1 MPRCDLLSQFNSGN
15 NEHNYAQALH
25 SRITL
30 AIPDFNPRFVIDT
43 GRNGVDS
50 AIRQDCAN
58 WCNIRGAGLGREP
71 TAATQLPGLVDAYFW
86 LKTPGPCTCTRTPCP
101 CPCPCPCA
109 SMVARVHPLGPS
121 HVHGAC
127 HVHRRVGRMH
137 GAVAGRLGMPALRSD
152 VRVGRLDR
160 VGAW

>member
-86 LKTPGPCTCTRTPCP
+86 LKTPGDCMLHYL
-101 CPCPCPCA
+101 
-109 SMVARVHPLGPS
+109 S
-121 HVHGAC
+121 AC
-127 HVHRRVGRMH
+127 
-137 GAVAGRLGMPALRSD
+137 
-152 VRVGRLDR
+152 
-160 VGAW
+160 